1 MVIPYTQRS
10 RIQGLGCCMSLSLS
24 TWVLVDQVAILHI
37 LDRHEQALPR
47 IATLLTLRYKDENK
61 GGELVH
67 AVNTHYDHLGVRARA
82 ESSLLIRSAIWHW
95 VHDVEQKEKPPVV
108 APVVF
113 FGDFS
118 ELIKLGRGKFGT
130 DYRTSTLKIHHRARM
145 VTRI

>member
-1 MVIPYTQRS
+1 MI
-10 RIQGLGCCMSLSLS
+10 GH
-24 TWVLVDQVAILHI
+24 D
-37 LDRHEQALPR
+37 QALPR
-47 IATLLTLRYKDENK
+47 IATLLTVRYKDENK
-61 GGELVH
+61 GGELIH

-118 ELIKLGRGKFGT
+118 EFDQTG
-130 DYRTSTLKIHHRARM
+130 
-145 VTRI
+145 